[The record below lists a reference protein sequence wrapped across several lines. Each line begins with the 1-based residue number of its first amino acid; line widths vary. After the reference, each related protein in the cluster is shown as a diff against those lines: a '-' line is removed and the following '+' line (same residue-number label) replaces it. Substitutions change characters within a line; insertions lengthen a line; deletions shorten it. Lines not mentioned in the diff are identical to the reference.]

1 MEYTKL
7 FNTNAKVQIKYS
19 TKIVVCQRLSAS
31 ASTHLFG
38 IKMKS
43 WNPANYPLNNFNTCR
58 SSETQLGRRISF
70 RDTFTDILYIWL
82 DLTINH

>member
-43 WNPANYPLNNFNTCR
+43 WNRTYYPLSDKFITCR
-58 SSETQLGRRISF
+58 SLETLMGLERKVSSASA
-70 RDTFTDILYIWL
+70 
-82 DLTINH
+82 